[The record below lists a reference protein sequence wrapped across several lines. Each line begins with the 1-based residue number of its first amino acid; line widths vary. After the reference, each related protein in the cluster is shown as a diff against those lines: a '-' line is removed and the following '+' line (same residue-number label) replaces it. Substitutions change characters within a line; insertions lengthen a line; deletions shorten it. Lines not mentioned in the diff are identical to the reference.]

1 MDLYAVFIDLTKAF
15 DAVSKETLLAK
26 FGCARRFVEMIH
38 LLHDLNTNLLVLS
51 DGESFDLIQISNC
64 VKQGYVL
71 AHSPS
76 TVPSQAF

>member
-38 LLHDLNTNLLVLS
+38 LLHDLNTGLLVL
-51 DGESFDLIQISNC
+51 
-64 VKQGYVL
+64 
-71 AHSPS
+71 
-76 TVPSQAF
+76 